1 MVIMLDVLSMK
12 LCFSFHVHIACL
24 LKVEEDGQINE
35 DGYIV
40 HDVEYVEDDELRSN
54 SVESLPSFPNI
65 LEVPPS
71 DIRLEIP
78 QFHCLNAV
86 YGNNVDE
93 NEPLLEN
100 EVLSEN
106 GVHQKSD
113 DLANGKGKTPGK
125 R

>member
-1 MVIMLDVLSMK
+1 M
-12 LCFSFHVHIACL
+12 
-24 LKVEEDGQINE
+24 EEDGQINE

-40 HDVEYVEDDELRSN
+40 HDVEYIEDDELRSN
-54 SVESLPSFPNI
+54 SVESLPSFPNV

-78 QFHCLNAV
+78 QFHCLDAV
-86 YGNNVDE
+86 YGENNNE

-100 EVLSEN
+100 EVLNEN
-106 GVHQKSD
+106 GVHQKFD

-125 R
+125 I